1 MLILSRRT
9 QERLILGQ
17 DIFIT
22 ILGVKGNR
30 VRIGIDAPNSL
41 TVHREEIHQKIKNAE
56 TFLFA
61 NEG

>member
-1 MLILSRRT
+1 MLILSRRI
-9 QERLILGQ
+9 QERLILGK
-17 DIFIT
+17 DVFIT

-30 VRIGIDAPNSL
+30 VRIGIDAPSSL